1 MKKNFRIL
9 LQECYESEEENKEG
23 RMGRVESLRTEN
35 KLKKTEIGEIPV
47 DWEVAKVQDVCEKP
61 EYGYTE
67 SATEKPI
74 GPKFLRI
81 SDIQDG
87 KVNWEKVPF
96 CHCPNSIKE
105 KYILKPGDILFART
119 GTTTG
124 KSYIIKKCPEAVFA
138 SYLIRVVTKGRI
150 NSNFLYLVFNSFI
163 YWRQIKEQIGGSA
176 QGGVNASS
184 LSSIKVPLPPL
195 HEQKRIAEILASTD
209 EAIEKK
215 QEIIEKTKMLKKGLM
230 QELLTRG
237 IRHKK
242 FKKTKIGELPV
253 DWEVKTLLNAVG
265 GRNDQIVAG
274 PFGSN
279 LKVKD
284 YKDEGIPIIRLQNI
298 EFCKFISKDIKYISS
313 KKAKE
318 LNYHAFEKGDIVL
331 AKLGQPIGKTCIIP
345 EFMEEG
351 IVVADVVRI
360 RIDEQFS
367 NKKFIMYVLNS
378 FHCLNQL
385 NKEIIGTTRPRV
397 NLNQVRNLLM
407 PYLPLHEQKKIAEVL
422 TSVDEEIEDEMAHK
436 ERLESI
442 KKGLMQVLLTGKI
455 RTKI

>member
-119 GTTTG
+119 GATTE
-124 KSYIIKKCPEAVFA
+124 KSYIIKKCQEAVFA
-138 SYLIRVVTKGRI
+138 SYLIRVVTKGII

-230 QELLTRG
+230 QELLTHG
-237 IRHKK
+237 IGHNK
-242 FKKTKIGELPV
+242 FKKTEIGEIPV
-253 DWEVKTLLNAVG
+253 DWEVAKVQDVCEKPEYGYTESATEKP
-265 GRNDQIVAG
+265 IG
-274 PFGSN
+274 PKFLRISDIQDG
-279 LKVKD
+279 KVNWEKV
-284 YKDEGIPIIRLQNI
+284 P
-298 EFCKFISKDIKYISS
+298 FCHCPNSIKEKYIL
-313 KKAKE
+313 KP
-318 LNYHAFEKGDIVL
+318 GDIL
-331 AKLGQPIGKTCIIP
+331 FARTGATTEKSYIIKKCQ
-345 EFMEEG
+345 EAVFASYLIRVVTKG
-351 IVVADVVRI
+351 II
-360 RIDEQFS
+360 NS
-367 NKKFIMYVLNS
+367 NFLYLVFNS
-378 FHCLNQL
+378 FIYWRQI
-385 NKEIIGTTRPRV
+385 KEQIGGSAQGGV
-397 NLNQVRNLLM
+397 NASSLSSIKVPL
-407 PYLPLHEQKKIAEVL
+407 PPLHEQKKIAEAL
-422 TSVDEEIEDEMAHK
+422 TSVDEEIENEMAHK